1 MSKNEYKT
9 KRPGATFAVVDG
21 SNIDSLDEIEY
32 YDWGEGPKFGRSSN
46 GGGSGPNFEKYI
58 KYPVDM
64 TDITAQERSESPHAK
79 LFCILGEIDV
89 AFRPIV
95 GYFVIY

>member
-1 MSKNEYKT
+1 M
-9 KRPGATFAVVDG
+9 
-21 SNIDSLDEIEY
+21 DEIEY

-64 TDITAQERSESPHAK
+64 TDITAQERSESDSDGGLGDVDNVYTYAK
-79 LFCILGEIDV
+79 KAAYWYATLK
-89 AFRPIV
+89 
-95 GYFVIY
+95 